1 MAVLPRY
8 GYLWIVAL
16 CLLASPARQASA
28 VPTRRLPL
36 EHATTVRSTATNQPR
51 TACSFYLWNSPSA
64 LLRKWCRHLMKDCV
78 YEGRGGVK
86 VRSYMPSVL
95 CALVLFLALDRGRLG
110 RRDSAPRRPETHR
123 TEIRNTQPQISH
135 LFTY

>member
-28 VPTRRLPL
+28 VPARRLPF
-36 EHATTVRSTATNQPR
+36 EHATRSSTTTNQSR
-51 TACSFYLWNSPSA
+51 TACSFYLWNAPSA
-64 LLRKWCRHLMKDCV
+64 LLRKWCSHLMKDCV

-95 CALVLFLALDRGRLG
+95 CALVLFLALGRGRLG
-110 RRDSAPRRPETHR
+110 RRDSAAEKAGDA
-123 TEIRNTQPQISH
+123 SD
-135 LFTY
+135 